1 MAHDVGAF
9 LQNVLLI
16 GALPGV
22 IVVNDVGHS
31 VFISPVGHDADMV
44 FKDHQIAALPFLGPG
59 HIRGQ
64 CSRMM
69 RKKHLQIS
77 HPAKINVG
85 IRLPDIVPL
94 RMLPDIGV
102 HQRLQIIS
110 GIF

>member
-1 MAHDVGAF
+1 MAHDIGAF
-9 LQNVLLI
+9 FQNVLFVSR
-16 GALPGV
+16 LPGV

-31 VFISPVGHDADMV
+31 VFISPVGHDADMLL
-44 FKDHQIAALPFLGPG
+44 KNHKIPALPFLGPG

-64 CSRMM
+64 YNRMM

-94 RMLPDIGV
+94 RMLW
-102 HQRLQIIS
+102 S
-110 GIF
+110 T

>member
-1 MAHDVGAF
+1 
-9 LQNVLLI
+9 
-16 GALPGV
+16 
-22 IVVNDVGHS
+22 
-31 VFISPVGHDADMV
+31 MV
-44 FKDHQIAALPFLGPG
+44 FKDHQIAALLFLGPG

-94 RMLPDIGV
+94 RMLPDIGI

-110 GIF
+110 GIFQRKATTSVHTP